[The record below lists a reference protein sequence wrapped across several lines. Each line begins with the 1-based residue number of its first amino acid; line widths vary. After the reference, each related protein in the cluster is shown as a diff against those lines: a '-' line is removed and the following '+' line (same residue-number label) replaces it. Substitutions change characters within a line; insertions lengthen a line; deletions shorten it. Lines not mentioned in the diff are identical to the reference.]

1 MIYLP
6 KIENN
11 SVVKI
16 FSFLLKMWVVFERW
30 YFSIILFLLFCFK
43 DEALVDWVNPMYLDT
58 GVVKDIRAR
67 FKDES
72 EIQLQEFLLV
82 NLYLISTFV
91 TFSLLTDWECQRVK
105 YLVQFCE
112 LWVKLSSQPDLI
124 QKICTNQKTITPILS
139 FLIAHNILWGHMLGC
154 AALCNLSHVGPR
166 RNFTKS
172 CLFPFFLRAGGRI
185 GQMRPTFSPCICNS
199 L

>member
-1 MIYLP
+1 
-6 KIENN
+6 
-11 SVVKI
+11 
-16 FSFLLKMWVVFERW
+16 MWVVFERW

-82 NLYLISTFV
+82 NLHLISTFV

-105 YLVQFCE
+105 YFVQFCE

-124 QKICTNQKTITPILS
+124 QKICTNQKTITPSILS

-154 AALCNLSHVGPR
+154 AALYNLSHVGPR

-172 CLFPFFLRAGGRI
+172 CLFPFFLRAGGV
-185 GQMRPTFSPCICNS
+185 
-199 L
+199 

>member
-82 NLYLISTFV
+82 NLHLISTFV

-112 LWVKLSSQPDLI
+112 FLS
-124 QKICTNQKTITPILS
+124 
-139 FLIAHNILWGHMLGC
+139 
-154 AALCNLSHVGPR
+154 
-166 RNFTKS
+166 
-172 CLFPFFLRAGGRI
+172 PFFLRAEGRI
-185 GQMRPTFSPCICNS
+185 GQMRPRFSPCICNS

>member
-1 MIYLP
+1 MICLP

-16 FSFLLKMWVVFERW
+16 FSFVLKMWVVFERW
-30 YFSIILFLLFCFK
+30 YFSINLFLLFCFK

-82 NLYLISTFV
+82 YLHLISTFV
-91 TFSLLTDWECQRVK
+91 TFSLLTDWECPRVK
-105 YLVQFCE
+105 YLVQFCDP
-112 LWVKLSSQPDLI
+112 S
-124 QKICTNQKTITPILS
+124 ILS
-139 FLIAHNILWGHMLGC
+139 FLIVHYILWGHMLGC

-172 CLFPFFLRAGGRI
+172 CLFSFFLRGG
-185 GQMRPTFSPCICNS
+185 GGV
-199 L
+199 

>member
-1 MIYLP
+1 MVKQKKVWYMFFLCAALGCTFRLKSSQGVISMAYGIFHFLVKPWQPQLCLWYMIYLP

-16 FSFLLKMWVVFERW
+16 FSFVLKMWVVFERW
-30 YFSIILFLLFCFK
+30 YFSINLFLWFCFK

-82 NLYLISTFV
+82 NLHLISTFV

-112 LWVKLSSQPDLI
+112 LWVKLSNQPDLR
-124 QKICTNQKTITPILS
+124 Q
-139 FLIAHNILWGHMLGC
+139 
-154 AALCNLSHVGPR
+154 
-166 RNFTKS
+166 
-172 CLFPFFLRAGGRI
+172 
-185 GQMRPTFSPCICNS
+185 
-199 L
+199 

>member
-1 MIYLP
+1 MSSL
-6 KIENN
+6 
-11 SVVKI
+11 SA
-16 FSFLLKMWVVFERW
+16 L

-82 NLYLISTFV
+82 NLHLISTFV

-112 LWVKLSSQPDLI
+112 LLS
-124 QKICTNQKTITPILS
+124 
-139 FLIAHNILWGHMLGC
+139 
-154 AALCNLSHVGPR
+154 
-166 RNFTKS
+166 
-172 CLFPFFLRAGGRI
+172 PFFLRAGGPI
-185 GQMRPTFSPCICNS
+185 GQMRPRFSPCICNS

>member
-82 NLYLISTFV
+82 NLHLISTFV

-112 LWVKLSSQPDLI
+112 FLS
-124 QKICTNQKTITPILS
+124 
-139 FLIAHNILWGHMLGC
+139 
-154 AALCNLSHVGPR
+154 
-166 RNFTKS
+166 
-172 CLFPFFLRAGGRI
+172 PFFLRAGGRI
-185 GQMRPTFSPCICNS
+185 GKMRPRFSPCICNS